1 MKRTEAGLEPR
12 LRLLEITSAT
22 KSNLLDSLGEDLRQ
36 LESDL
41 KDFEAQLRAIEVTL
55 VRLSVPMK
63 AVTWAATLF
72 AASLIA
78 LVWSLILGKAQVI
91 FP

>member
-12 LRLLEITSAT
+12 VRLLEITTAA
-22 KSNLLDSLGEDLRQ
+22 KSNLLDTLGEDLRQ

-41 KDFEAQLRAIEVTL
+41 KDFEARMRAIENTL
-55 VRLSVPMK
+55 VRLSIPLK

-78 LVWSLILGKAQVI
+78 LVWSLILGKAQII